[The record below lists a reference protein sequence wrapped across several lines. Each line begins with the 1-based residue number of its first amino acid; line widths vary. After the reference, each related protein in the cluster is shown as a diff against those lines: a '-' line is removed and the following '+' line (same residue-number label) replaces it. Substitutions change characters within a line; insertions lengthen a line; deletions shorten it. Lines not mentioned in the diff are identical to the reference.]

1 MPHGAHMSLQG
12 GSSRVATGNESSHSS
27 QTSGSPDSV
36 SHTQGSV
43 LQPSMLFDGASH
55 STLPSRSLAD
65 DAQLESPAHLD
76 HLMAARGGMQQ
87 GKGGMGSKVLQ
98 RNGLQDLTVMQQGRA
113 VLLQACGDDDVGD
126 NGTDMLRKCMTEL
139 ARFKALC
146 CLYKLSCVGFDQW
159 LCLAAMQR
167 AGVDGDR
174 ASEWILDQHDPGK
187 AWIDEVVG
195 YQGPSMRVDIS
206 YEMEVIEQVLRV
218 LPPGVGARD
227 VHIAVLHSK
236 GDLHAAIS
244 RVIEGHQR
252 LNGHVGTQTAE
263 AVLNG
268 M

>member
-1 MPHGAHMSLQG
+1 MH
-12 GSSRVATGNESSHSS
+12 
-27 QTSGSPDSV
+27 
-36 SHTQGSV
+36 
-43 LQPSMLFDGASH
+43 
-55 STLPSRSLAD
+55 
-65 DAQLESPAHLD
+65 
-76 HLMAARGGMQQ
+76 
-87 GKGGMGSKVLQ
+87 
-98 RNGLQDLTVMQQGRA
+98 RNGLQALTVTQQGRA
-113 VLLQACGDDDVGD
+113 VLLQGGADDVAGD
-126 NGTDMLRKCMTEL
+126 QGTDMLRKCMTEL

-206 YEMEVIEQVLRV
+206 CEMEAIEQVVRV
-218 LPPGVGARD
+218 LPPGVSAQD
-227 VHIAVLHSK
+227 IHVAVVHSQ

-244 RVIEGHQR
+244 RVIERHQR
-252 LNGHVGTQTAE
+252 SNGHVGTQTAE